1 MDKPHYAL
9 PLHEIK
15 TYNQM
20 IQKTYKAYL
29 FDFDY
34 TLADSS
40 RGIVMC
46 FRNVLAMHGHDGI
59 SDESIKRTIGK
70 TLEESFTILTGIDDK
85 ETLAAYRKEYV
96 AQADRLMTANTV
108 LFPETLDVLSRLK
121 ERGARI
127 GIIST
132 KYRYRI
138 MELLGKE
145 LPEGFLDIIV
155 GGEDVKTPKP
165 SPEGLTFAI
174 SHLGLEAAD
183 VLYCGDSTVDAETAR
198 NAGVDFAGVLH
209 GMTTREELGAYPH
222 AGIVTSLDG
231 IL

>member
-1 MDKPHYAL
+1 
-9 PLHEIK
+9 
-15 TYNQM
+15 M

-138 MELLGKE
+138 MELLEKK

-174 SHLGLEAAD
+174 RLL
-183 VLYCGDSTVDAETAR
+183 
-198 NAGVDFAGVLH
+198 
-209 GMTTREELGAYPH
+209 
-222 AGIVTSLDG
+222 
-231 IL
+231 

>member
-1 MDKPHYAL
+1 
-9 PLHEIK
+9 
-15 TYNQM
+15 M

-46 FRNVLAMHGHDGI
+46 FRNVLAMHRHDGI
-59 SDESIKRTIGK
+59 SDEAIKRTIGK
-70 TLEESFTILTGIDDK
+70 TLEESFSILTGIDDK
-85 ETLAAYRKEYV
+85 ETLSAYRKEYV
-96 AQADRLMTANTV
+96 SQADKLMTVNTV
-108 LFPETLDVLSRLK
+108 LFPETLYVLSQLK
-121 ERGARI
+121 ERKAKI

-138 MELLGKE
+138 MELLGKK

-155 GGEDVKTPKP
+155 GGEDVTTPKP
-165 SPEGLTFAI
+165 SPEGLMFAI
-174 SHLGLEAAD
+174 KYLGLDRND
-183 VLYCGDSTVDAETAR
+183 VLYCGDSTVDAETAL

-209 GMTTREELGAYPH
+209 GMTTFEELEAYPH
-222 AGIVTSLDG
+222 VGIMTSLDG
-231 IL
+231 LL

>member
-1 MDKPHYAL
+1 
-9 PLHEIK
+9 
-15 TYNQM
+15 M
-20 IQKTYKAYL
+20 IHKTYKAYL

-138 MELLGKE
+138 MELLGKKF
-145 LPEGFLDIIV
+145 PEGFLDIIV

-174 SHLGLEAAD
+174 SHLELEAAD

-209 GMTTREELGAYPH
+209 GMTTLEELEAYPH